1 MSERNPRGTA
11 VPNPR
16 DTVVRMKLTSEPSGV
31 SFLKMDDAQGR
42 NIFSPEFIAEFLQAL
57 DLLEHERRTKAL
69 VLCGLEDV
77 FCGGAE
83 KQALLDLCEGKAAVR
98 DLVICERLLDV
109 PFPVIAAME
118 GHAIGGG
125 LAVGFCCDIV
135 IAARESRYGAVFMS
149 LGFTPGMGC
158 TTLLAE
164 LVGPFV
170 ANEMMYTGK
179 RFRGSELEGRGT
191 NINYILPRAEVMNRA
206 RDIAEQ
212 VAEKDAR
219 SLALLKHA
227 LGVRKKKLLVDARLQ
242 EDLMHRISFAF
253 PETRQTILELYPD

>member
-1 MSERNPRGTA
+1 MSN
-11 VPNPR
+11 
-16 DTVVRMKLTSEPSGV
+16 RMKLTSEPSGI
-31 SFLKMDDAQGR
+31 SCLKMDDAKAR
-42 NIFSPEFIAEFLQAL
+42 NVFSAQFITEFLHAL
-57 DLLEHERRTKAL
+57 DELERERRTKVL
-69 VLCGLEDV
+69 ILCGLQDV

-98 DLVICERLLDV
+98 DLVICERLLEL
-109 PFPVIAAME
+109 PFPIIAAME

-125 LAVGFCCDIV
+125 LSVGFCCDIV

-164 LVGPFV
+164 LVGPFL
-170 ANEMMYTGK
+170 ANEMMFTGK

-191 NINYILPRAEVMNRA
+191 HVNYILPRTEVLTKA

-212 VAEKDAR
+212 IAEKDGR
-219 SLALLKHA
+219 SISLLKHA
-227 LGVRKKKLLVDARLQ
+227 LSLKKKKLLIDARHQ
-242 EDLMHRISFAF
+242 EDLMHRISFSF
-253 PETRQTILELYPD
+253 PETRRTIQELYPE

>member
-1 MSERNPRGTA
+1 
-11 VPNPR
+11 
-16 DTVVRMKLTSEPSGV
+16 MKLSSEPSGV
-31 SFLKMDDAQGR
+31 SLLKMDDVKGR
-42 NIFSPEFIAEFLQAL
+42 NIFSAEFISEFLHAL
-57 DLLEHERRTKAL
+57 DVLESEQRTK
-69 VLCGLEDV
+69 VLILHGLEDV
-77 FCGGAE
+77 FCGGAD
-83 KQALLDLCEGKAAVR
+83 KQALLDLCEGKSAVR
-98 DLVICERLLDV
+98 DLVICERLLQV

-125 LAVGFCCDIV
+125 LAVAFCCDMV

-164 LVGPFV
+164 LVGPFL

-191 NINYILPRAEVMNRA
+191 NINYILPRAEVMTRA

-212 VAEKDAR
+212 VAEKDSR

-227 LGVRKKKLLVDARLQ
+227 LGVKKQKLLVDARLQ
-242 EDLMHRISFAF
+242 EDLMHRITFAF
-253 PETRQTILELYPD
+253 PETRRTILELYPD

>member
-1 MSERNPRGTA
+1 MSN
-11 VPNPR
+11 
-16 DTVVRMKLTSEPSGV
+16 RMKLTSEPSGI
-31 SFLKMDDAQGR
+31 SCLKMDDAKAR
-42 NIFSPEFIAEFLQAL
+42 NVFSAQFITEFLHAL
-57 DLLEHERRTKAL
+57 DELERERRTKVL
-69 VLCGLEDV
+69 ILCGLQDV

-83 KQALLDLCEGKAAVR
+83 KQALLDLCEGKAAAR
-98 DLVICERLLDV
+98 DLVICERLLAL
-109 PFPVIAAME
+109 PFPIIAAME

-164 LVGPFV
+164 LVGPFL
-170 ANEMMYTGK
+170 ANEMMFTGK

-191 NINYILPRAEVMNRA
+191 HVNYILPRTEVLTKA

-212 VAEKDAR
+212 IAEKDGR
-219 SLALLKHA
+219 SISLLKHA
-227 LGVRKKKLLVDARLQ
+227 LSLKKKKLLIDARHQ
-242 EDLMHRISFAF
+242 EDLMHRISFSF
-253 PETRQTILELYPD
+253 PETRRTIQELYPE

>member
-1 MSERNPRGTA
+1 VSN
-11 VPNPR
+11 
-16 DTVVRMKLTSEPSGV
+16 RMKLTSEPSGI
-31 SFLKMDDAQGR
+31 SCLKMDDAKAR
-42 NIFSPEFIAEFLQAL
+42 NVFSAQFITEFLHAL
-57 DLLEHERRTKAL
+57 DELERERRTKVL
-69 VLCGLEDV
+69 ILCGLQDV

-98 DLVICERLLDV
+98 DLVICERLLEL
-109 PFPVIAAME
+109 PFPIIAAME

-164 LVGPFV
+164 LVGPFL
-170 ANEMMYTGK
+170 ANEMMFTGK

-191 NINYILPRAEVMNRA
+191 HVNYILPRTEVLTKA

-212 VAEKDAR
+212 IAEKDGR
-219 SLALLKHA
+219 SISLLKHA
-227 LGVRKKKLLVDARLQ
+227 LSLKKKKLLIDARHQ
-242 EDLMHRISFAF
+242 EDLMHRISFSF
-253 PETRQTILELYPD
+253 PETRRTIQELYPE

>member
-1 MSERNPRGTA
+1 MSN
-11 VPNPR
+11 
-16 DTVVRMKLTSEPSGV
+16 RMKLTSEPSGI
-31 SFLKMDDAQGR
+31 SCLKMDDAKAR
-42 NIFSPEFIAEFLQAL
+42 NVFSAQFITEFLHAL
-57 DLLEHERRTKAL
+57 DELERERRTKVL
-69 VLCGLEDV
+69 ILCGLQDV

-98 DLVICERLLDV
+98 DLVICERLLEL
-109 PFPVIAAME
+109 PFPIIAAME

-164 LVGPFV
+164 LVGPFL
-170 ANEMMYTGK
+170 ANEMMFTGK

-191 NINYILPRAEVMNRA
+191 HVNYILPRTEVLTKA

-212 VAEKDAR
+212 IAEKDGR
-219 SLALLKHA
+219 SISLLKHA
-227 LGVRKKKLLVDARLQ
+227 LSLKKKKLLIDARRQ

-253 PETRQTILELYPD
+253 PETRRTIQELYPE

>member
-1 MSERNPRGTA
+1 VSE
-11 VPNPR
+11 
-16 DTVVRMKLTSEPSGV
+16 RMKLASEPSGV
-31 SFLKMDDAQGR
+31 SVLKMDDAKGR
-42 NIFSPEFIAEFLQAL
+42 NIFSAEFITEFLHAL
-57 DLLEHERRTKAL
+57 DELEHERRTKVL
-69 VLCGLEDV
+69 ILCGRQDV

-83 KQALLDLCEGKAAVR
+83 KQALLDLCDGKAAVR
-98 DLVICERLLDV
+98 DLVLCERLLEV

-164 LVGPFV
+164 LVGPYL
-170 ANEMMYTGK
+170 ASEMMFTGK
-179 RFRGSELEGRGT
+179 RFRGSELEGKGT
-191 NINYILPRAEVMNRA
+191 HINYVLPRTEVVA
-206 RDIAEQ
+206 KAWDIAEQ
-212 VAEKDAR
+212 IAEKDAR
-219 SLALLKHA
+219 SISLLKHA
-227 LGVRKKKLLVDARLQ
+227 LSMNKKKLLVDARHQ

-253 PETRQTILELYPD
+253 PETRRTIQELYPE